1 MCGHRRFVTV
11 QHHLSSLKA
20 LLFLFSRRTNHG
32 ARLYFSGYLRLITF
46 HKNPFLTL
54 QGEIMSAGRIPPTQ
68 ASGKPI
74 GPPPPTSG
82 DTKDNSAAGSAKSHG
97 SYLQEPG
104 PVGRVSGGPAAG
116 RAAVPGAVQTPTVYS
131 QEPPSYQAL
140 RVAQAAVDT
149 ARHQVDQVQI
159 RVLAVDQEYHELQR
173 YLDNTADTKKSFE
186 NQLGVVLADKE
197 KVSEEMEFLR
207 DKYPE
212 DVGGSSYQHL
222 EEQLKALQKQAET
235 INQQIVLGEGIPAT
249 LQNRMNNLEGKRVE
263 ARSAL
268 NRLTGEVNASIA
280 ALNAAEAHAHADFE
294 RLSAAAHPQPPQG

>member
-1 MCGHRRFVTV
+1 MAPVYSFI
-11 QHHLSSLKA
+11 
-20 LLFLFSRRTNHG
+20 
-32 ARLYFSGYLRLITF
+32 GYLKLITL
-46 HKNPFLTL
+46 HTNPFLTL
-54 QGEIMSAGRIPPTQ
+54 QGEIMSFGRLPPVNP
-68 ASGKPI
+68 KPI
-74 GPPPPTSG
+74 GPPQSTSG
-82 DTKDNSAAGSAKSHG
+82 DIKDNSAAGSAKSHQ
-97 SYLQEPG
+97 SYLQGTGHAGRASGEPA
-104 PVGRVSGGPAAG
+104 AAG

-140 RVAQAAVDT
+140 RNAQAAVNT

-186 NQLGVVLADKE
+186 NQLGVVLAEQKE
-197 KVSEEMEFLR
+197 VSEEMEFLR

-222 EEQLKALQKQAET
+222 EAKLEALQKQAET
-235 INQQIVLGEGIPAT
+235 INEQIELGEGIPAT

-263 ARSAL
+263 VRSAL

-280 ALNAAEAHAHADFE
+280 TLNAAEAHAHADFE